1 MFNTN
6 LLSFFAKYGPNS
18 LYYKIGIVKKNNIVR
33 RRHRRN
39 LKCRATPPSGQQ
51 EQQCVFFS
59 FFFEGTK
66 SLSAILNL
74 QPGIEIHMQLFR
86 RIKLRPF
93 SFLPAFRRITPVRCK
108 FWSLALLSTNHNT
121 ADQSKINSVFL
132 LVERSVEGQNF
143 NRIGLWWCNGKP
155 E

>member
-1 MFNTN
+1 MFNTT
-6 LLSFFAKYGPNS
+6 LSSLFAKYGPNS
-18 LYYKIGIVKKNNIVR
+18 VLHKIGLKNQKTNTVR

-74 QPGIEIHMQLFR
+74 QPGIEIHTYYAAFQKDKTESRFFWLSGVVR
-86 RIKLRPF
+86 RCDGNFYLLHFFQP
-93 SFLPAFRRITPVRCK
+93 ITRQQTSQK
-108 FWSLALLSTNHNT
+108 SIL
-121 ADQSKINSVFL
+121 
-132 LVERSVEGQNF
+132 
-143 NRIGLWWCNGKP
+143 
-155 E
+155 